1 MLGAAV
7 LLHAGAQPSIL
18 PSPWDYLG
26 WGRSLGPIVAPMG
39 SGGRAVVGLSTK
51 WLGKQPAHEVTR
63 RPCCGYPPGPKVA
76 FGGVVYGG

>member
-26 WGRSLGPIVAPMG
+26 WGRSLGPIVAPLGHCHGGLEQG
-39 SGGRAVVGLSTK
+39 SN
-51 WLGKQPAHEVTR
+51 
-63 RPCCGYPPGPKVA
+63 
-76 FGGVVYGG
+76 GVLQGTE